1 MPVER
6 ISQRLNAGGFSDSEA
21 RELRALL
28 AAVKAE
34 VAALRASIVG
44 INAKLDLDAG
54 VTDTNYAAQWTPAT
68 GNLLD

>member
-1 MPVER
+1 MPEK

-28 AAVKAE
+28 TAVKAE

-44 INAKLDLDAG
+44 INAKLDLDGG
-54 VTDTNYAAQWTPAT
+54 VTDTNYAALWTPAT